1 MSMPTTATS
10 VITYRVV
17 GRPRVSQADPAYL
30 SCNAVPEFDPLTA
43 DEEEPAPIRVLVKRQ
58 SAARIGDGVTF
69 RSDQLSHVDGL
80 GAPILTPPPVEQP
93 APAAAQPAVSTP
105 VPGHPRITHSNIPQ
119 DRDTGW
125 GDDDALN
132 APPPQTA
139 PTQQTQPQHR
149 PQPATQVAQTIK
161 QREAAVLDAGKE
173 VPLELVR
180 TLRITAKAYNMVSTL
195 IGATG
200 RPGPQDVRALVITNI
215 IAWAKNDQGLDDKPT
230 PDEAQVEAMENLLK
244 AQL

>member
-1 MSMPTTATS
+1 MSTTIAAPC
-10 VITYRVV
+10 IYRIA
-17 GRPRVSQADPAYL
+17 GRPRISQSNPAFL
-30 SCNAVPEFDPLTA
+30 WCTAVPELDPLA
-43 DEEEPAPIRVLVKRQ
+43 DPDQEEPEPIRVLVRRQ
-58 SAARIGDGVTF
+58 FAAQVHDGTTF
-69 RSDQLSHVDGL
+69 SSDQVNTIDGL
-80 GAPILTPPPVEQP
+80 ALPVFTPDARQEPQTQPQVP
-93 APAAAQPAVSTP
+93 APVQD
-105 VPGHPRITHSNIPQ
+105 HSRVTRHHLPE
-119 DRDTGW
+119 DRDHGW

-132 APPPQTA
+132 APGPRVA
-139 PTQQTQPQHR
+139 PSQVQPQHR
-149 PQPATQVAQTIK
+149 PEPAAQVAQTIK

-215 IAWAKNDQGLDDKPT
+215 IAWAKNDQGLAESAGTDLD
-230 PDEAQVEAMENLLK
+230 AQAEAMEKLLK